1 MKKSTRNFI
10 LMMLLGSAMIVAGLA
25 SDADG
30 RNFSSSQQI
39 MCLSNDAGKH
49 NSEFWNKFR
58 ESVMPEEKPS
68 SDFTGNENPEPN
80 HKKSSPEKN

>member
-10 LMMLLGSAMIVAGLA
+10 LIMLLGSAMIVAGLA
-25 SDADG
+25 SEVDG
-30 RNFSSSQQI
+30 RSFSASQQTVF
-39 MCLSNDAGKH
+39 LANDAGKH
-49 NSEFWNKFR
+49 NTEFWNKFR

-80 HKKSSPEKN
+80 NKKPSPGKK